1 MRRWARRGQSW
12 KCTRGRDYPP
22 AVPKIIRV
30 DTLELPDLAPYR
42 TMRRHQAHRDDGVF
56 VAEGPNVVRRLLE
69 SGLGVVNLLMP
80 AAWAERLAPLIEAHA
95 PGAPVFVAD
104 LAQLESLTGFVI
116 YQGVLALGRIPP
128 APGLDELL
136 ARLPPP
142 RFIVAL
148 DGLANAENVGAAAR
162 NAAAFGAQALLAGET
177 CASPWLRRSVRAAM
191 GTLFRLPVIES
202 AALADHLAVLRAAGF
217 TCVAADP
224 HSRAA
229 ELPAVDLRGDC
240 CLVLGAEGDGLRPA
254 VRTACDVA
262 ACVPM
267 AAGVDSLNVASAAAV
282 FAYEV
287 WRQRQPRG

>member
-1 MRRWARRGQSW
+1 M
-12 KCTRGRDYPP
+12 
-22 AVPKIIRV
+22 PKIIPV
-30 DTLELPDLAPYR
+30 DTLDVPDLAPYR
-42 TMRRHQAHRDDGVF
+42 TMRRHQAQRADGVF
-56 VAEGPNVVRRLLE
+56 VAEGPIVVRRLLE
-69 SGLGVVNLLMP
+69 SGLDVVNLLMP
-80 AAWAERLAPLIEAHA
+80 AGWAEQLAPLVEARA
-95 PGAPVFVAD
+95 PDAPVFVAD
-104 LAQLESLTGFVI
+104 LAQLETLTGFTV

-128 APGLDELL
+128 VPSLGELL
-136 ARLPPP
+136 QALPRP

-217 TCVAADP
+217 ICVAADP

-229 ELPAVDLRGDC
+229 ELPSVDLRGDC

-254 VRTACDVA
+254 VQAACDVA

-267 AAGVDSLNVASAAAV
+267 AAGVESLNVASAAAV
-282 FAYEV
+282 FAYEA
-287 WRQRQPRG
+287 WRQRRPRA